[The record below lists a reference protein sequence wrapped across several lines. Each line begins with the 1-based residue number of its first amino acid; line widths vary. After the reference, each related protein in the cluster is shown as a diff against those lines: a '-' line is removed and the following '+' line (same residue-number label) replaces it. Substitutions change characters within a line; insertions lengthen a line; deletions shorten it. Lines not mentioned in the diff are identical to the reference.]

1 MSLFHIRPHVCSDV
15 YGCRISPCE
24 SWREFMYDLGFE
36 NGHKEQLHSRHSP
49 FPVRQPRAIDSYDP
63 TDAYGRGFADGSAFA
78 IEEFQRCKAARDA
91 MRARSQD
98 RKQRKQ
104 SVWARNNERRT
115 LEARANP
122 EQDYAMKRREDELRA
137 RGVLVPSY

>member
-15 YGCRISPCE
+15 YACRISLCE
-24 SWREFMYDLGFE
+24 SWREFMYDHGFE
-36 NGHKEQLHSRHSP
+36 DGHREQLHSRHSP

-91 MRARSQD
+91 MRSRSPV
-98 RKQRKQ
+98 RKQ
-104 SVWARNNERRT
+104 SAWARNNERRT